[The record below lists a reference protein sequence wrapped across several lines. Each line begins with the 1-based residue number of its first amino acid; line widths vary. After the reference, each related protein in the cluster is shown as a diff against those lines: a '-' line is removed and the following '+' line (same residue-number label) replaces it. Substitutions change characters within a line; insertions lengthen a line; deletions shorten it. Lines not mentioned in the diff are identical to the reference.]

1 MKAKILL
8 GALVFYALVAIAHIG
23 VNIGFERFVRDVR
36 VAFGLER
43 ESLRVGFLPVT
54 CHLTCPVIDW
64 TTRHSATGALFE
76 SKRYSDFATASEDLN
91 KGTLGVAFLNAP
103 LAISLKM
110 KGLPVRII
118 SLGHRDG
125 TTLVVAASS
134 PITHFTQ
141 LRGKKVLVPSKFSNQ
156 QLWLHRLCK
165 QNGMVL
171 ADLELR
177 ECPPPDMP
185 AMLESG
191 NCDAYCIGEPHAARA
206 EMAGTGRVL
215 LHVKD
220 SWPNFI
226 SCVAVAREDVIAT
239 QREMIQ
245 ELVDGIAGSG
255 LWLEQGQEN
264 RFSAAEVAGKYYYNQ
279 KPELL
284 KWVLSKP
291 IDRVR
296 YDQLDLAR
304 KDFEEIV
311 ALAVEAGMFQ
321 KPISYDEFADP
332 SFTANAKHIPVP
344 MPPDDGIGPQ
354 VQVVARPLT
363 ATSAATQPQATP
375 ASK

>member
-1 MKAKILL
+1 L
-8 GALVFYALVAIAHIG
+8 HIG
-23 VNIGFERFVRDVR
+23 INIGFSRFARDVR
-36 VAFGLER
+36 VYFGLER

-64 TTRHSATGALFE
+64 TTRKSSTGALFE

-125 TTLVVAASS
+125 TTLVVGANSS
-134 PITHFTQ
+134 VTHFAQ
-141 LRGKKVLVPSKFSNQ
+141 LRGKKILVPSKFSNQ
-156 QLWLHRLCK
+156 QLWLTKLCK
-165 QNGMVL
+165 ENGMTL

-226 SCVAVAREDVIAT
+226 SCVAVAREDVIAA

-279 KPELL
+279 NPELL

-291 IDRVR
+291 VDRVR
-296 YDQLDLAR
+296 YDELDLAR
-304 KDFEEIV
+304 EDFEEIV
-311 ALAVEAGMFQ
+311 ALAVEFGMFP
-321 KPISYDEFADP
+321 KSISYDEFADP
-332 SFTANAKHIPVP
+332 SFTANAAHVPIP
-344 MPPDDGIGPQ
+344 MPPDDGLGPQ
-354 VQVVARPLT
+354 TEIVARPAAASPST
-363 ATSAATQPQATP
+363 PSPSAASPAQPQSAP
-375 ASK
+375 ASR